1 MLELWFNAGGPK
13 LEQERSRS
21 IIHPFVIK
29 SFNGLTIN
37 PYKGCSH
44 RCAYCYAT
52 YEWSPEFYNKIYGKT
67 NAAEVLDKQLAD
79 WKSDTVEPVMIS
91 SATDAYQPA
100 ELRFEL
106 TRKCVKVLQKYQ
118 VPYYVFTKSAIIERD
133 LELHRKYKHNC
144 FVVWSI
150 TTCNEKIRRIV
161 EPGTPPA
168 KRIFEVID
176 KFIDAEVPCGVNID
190 PIMPLITDS
199 ESDLEEVV
207 GTCKDSG
214 LSHVFGSPMRLR
226 TDIWQRIKIVLRMLQ
241 IPDGVERYKDMY
253 GFEEPLDM
261 NYVTLKSQYAKRIK
275 DSLDRI
281 IKTHGMTTQFPEHMR
296 ARRIDKSC
304 LGQTSLYRYIDT
316 YSNLK

>member
-1 MLELWFNAGGPK
+1 MLELWYKDGGPK
-13 LEQERSRS
+13 LEEERSRT
-21 IIHPFVIK
+21 ILHPFIVK

-52 YEWSPEFYNKIYGKT
+52 YEWAPEFYDKIYAKT

-79 WKSDTVEPVMIS
+79 WKSDTIEPVMIS

-150 TTCNEKIRRIV
+150 TTCNEKIRRLV

-168 KRIFEVID
+168 KRIFEAIK
-176 KFIDAEVPCGVNID
+176 KFVDAGVSCGVNID
-190 PIMPLITDS
+190 PIIPLISDS
-199 ESDLEEVV
+199 ESNLEEII
-207 GTCKDSG
+207 GTCKYSG

-241 IPDGVERYKDMY
+241 IPNGVERYKDMY
-253 GFEEPLDM
+253 GFEEPLDK

-281 IKTHGMTTQFPEHMR
+281 IKGNGITTHFPEHIR
-296 ARRIDKSC
+296 ARRIDKTC
-304 LGQTSLYRYIDT
+304 LGQTTLHSYIDS